1 LTPWK
6 TTISGGIRG
15 MESIMN
21 RRLSLF
27 TSLFFIFLL
36 YPAFALSTQITIDSE
51 KQYQFARQT
60 MEEGEYSRAVVE
72 FERFIHFFPN
82 DEKIPQAQYLI
93 GVCYVKAKEYDLA
106 RKALENVYRNYSG
119 RPVAGK
125 ALFLMGESYYRQGL
139 QKEAQEVFKKVIET
153 YPHLD
158 VKHAAQYRLA
168 WSRMKSDQ
176 WREAS
181 ETFMMAEKGSPL
193 YSNSQ
198 DLAKLSLKGE
208 SLPYKKPTTAG
219 ALAILPGLGHL
230 YCERPKDALVAF
242 LLNGLTVWAAIEAF
256 DEDLDVLGSLLLVL
270 EAGWYAGNIYS
281 AVNCAHKYN
290 RKVRNDFRRSLP
302 DRLNL
307 NLYTTRGGLGL
318 ALKMDF

>member
-15 MESIMN
+15 MERIMN
-21 RRLSLF
+21 RRLYLLLSL
-27 TSLFFIFLL
+27 LFIFLL
-36 YPAFALSTQITIDSE
+36 HPAYALSTQITIDSE
-51 KQYQFARQT
+51 EQFQFAQQT
-60 MEEGEYSRAVVE
+60 METGEYLRAVVE

-82 DEKIPQAQYLI
+82 DEKISQAQYLI
-93 GVCYVKAKEYDLA
+93 GLCYLKAKEYALA
-106 RKALENVYRNYSG
+106 RRSLENVYGSYSG

-125 ALFLMGESYYRQGL
+125 ALFLVGESYYRQGL

-181 ETFMMAEKGSPL
+181 ETFMMVEKGSRL
-193 YSNSQ
+193 YLNSQ

-208 SLPYKKPTTAG
+208 ALPYKKPATAG

-242 LLNGLTVWAAIEAF
+242 LLNGLTVWAAVEAF
-256 DEDLDVLGSLLLVL
+256 DEDLQVLGGLLLFL
-270 EAGWYAGNIYS
+270 EVGWYAGNIYS
-281 AVNCAHKYN
+281 AINSAHKYN

-307 NLYTTRGGLGL
+307 NLFTTRGGLGL
-318 ALKMDF
+318 ALKMEF

>member
-1 LTPWK
+1 M
-6 TTISGGIRG
+6 ISGGTRG
-15 MESIMN
+15 TESIMS
-21 RRLSLF
+21 RCLALSL
-27 TSLFFIFLL
+27 SLFFIFLL
-36 YPAFALSTQITIDSE
+36 HPASASSVQITIDSE
-51 KQYQFARQT
+51 EQYQFARQT
-60 MEEGEYSRAVVE
+60 MEKGEYLRAIAE

-82 DEKIPQAQYLI
+82 EEKVPQAQYLI
-93 GVCYVKAKEYDLA
+93 GVCYLKAKEYALA
-106 RKALENVYRNYSG
+106 REALENVYRSYSD
-119 RPVAGK
+119 RPVAGE

-158 VKHAAQYRLA
+158 VKHDAQYRLA
-168 WSRMKSDQ
+168 WSRMKADQ

-181 ETFMMAEKGSPL
+181 ETFMMVEKGSSL
-193 YSNSQ
+193 YPNSQ

-208 SLPYKKPTTAG
+208 VLPYKKPATAG

-242 LLNGLTVWAAIEAF
+242 LLNGLTIWAAIEAF
-256 DEDLDVLGSLLLVL
+256 DEDLQVLGSLLLLL
-270 EAGWYAGNIYS
+270 EVGWYAGNIYS
-281 AVNCAHKYN
+281 AVNSAHKYN
-290 RKVRNDFRRSLP
+290 RKVRNDFRRDLP

-307 NLYTTRGGLGL
+307 NLFTTRGGLGL

>member
-1 LTPWK
+1 M
-6 TTISGGIRG
+6 ISGGTRG
-15 MESIMN
+15 TENIMS
-21 RRLSLF
+21 RCLGLF
-27 TSLFFIFLL
+27 LSLFFIFLL
-36 YPAFALSTQITIDSE
+36 HPASALSVQITIDSE
-51 KQYQFARQT
+51 EQYQFARQT
-60 MEEGEYSRAVVE
+60 MEKGEYLRAVAE

-82 DEKIPQAQYLI
+82 EEKVPQAQYLI
-93 GVCYVKAKEYDLA
+93 GVCYLKGKEYALA
-106 RKALENVYRNYSG
+106 REALEDVYRSYSG

-139 QKEAQEVFKKVIET
+139 QKEAQAVFKKVIET

-181 ETFMMAEKGSPL
+181 ETFMMVEKGSPL
-193 YSNSQ
+193 YPNSQ

-208 SLPYKKPTTAG
+208 TLPYKKPATAG
-219 ALAILPGLGHL
+219 VLAILPGLGHL

-256 DEDLDVLGSLLLVL
+256 DEDLQVLGSLLLLL
-270 EAGWYAGNIYS
+270 EVGWYAGNIYS
-281 AVNCAHKYN
+281 AVNSAHKYN
-290 RKVRNDFRRSLP
+290 RKVRNDFRRNLL
-302 DRLNL
+302 DGLNL

-318 ALKMDF
+318 ALKMEF